1 MASMD
6 VFNDDAFRV
15 TTLSAS
21 SRPRRTITYS
31 RGQWESKRTGGTVQ
45 AVKWHLSYPG
55 SEFP

>member
-21 SRPRRTITYS
+21 I
-31 RGQWESKRTGGTVQ
+31 
-45 AVKWHLSYPG
+45 
-55 SEFP
+55 SEAPFQPTRLV